1 MAEQHPTGTARPTA
15 TGVRR
20 SHRRRGRGAR
30 TLALLAI
37 PGLTGLVAAPAASAD
52 RSAEAVAE
60 GRVRAVQY
68 AETDAVLAN
77 PQRGWYRHTETHYRE
92 DGSGYAPLDAD
103 VLRGYRAEGTT
114 QVLRVFYLE
123 KFADQPRLD
132 QAWLDL
138 VQADLDT
145 AREAG
150 VSVITRFA
158 YVQGGAWPYLPPYGD
173 APLDVVLA
181 HLEQLSP
188 LLHDNAD
195 VIPVLQQGFIG
206 LWGEGYYTDHFAAD
220 PADPGVLTDED
231 WERRGQVLRALLDAV
246 PEERSVQVRTML
258 MKQEIF
264 DTPSGEA
271 GALTADEAST
281 GSDLARTGHHNDCF
295 LASPDDFG
303 TFLSDPLSL
312 DQEYLA
318 QETRYVPMGGETC
331 AVNPPRSEYPS
342 ASAEMARYHFSY
354 LNADYNRDVL
364 GTWGEEGLAEVTD
377 RLGYRFVPLESR
389 VRRTHEGGRPHQQLE
404 VDVRNDGWAAPYN
417 ERPVRVVLEGARGAF
432 ALGTGV
438 DARTWAAG
446 STSTVSVPLCGVP
459 TGRYAVH
466 LDLPSADAGTAG
478 DPDFSVRLASEGTWD
493 PATGWNDLHQQV
505 VVTGGGSGCA
515 VEATPVPAPAPRG

>member
-1 MAEQHPTGTARPTA
+1 MAAP
-15 TGVRR
+15 
-20 SHRRRGRGAR
+20 HRAG
-30 TLALLAI
+30 
-37 PGLTGLVAAPAASAD
+37 PPAAPATSGGAARRRPGRARALALPVLPGLLGLVGVPAATAD
-52 RSAEAVAE
+52 PTGAA

-68 AETDAVLAN
+68 AETNAVLAN

-92 DGSGYAPLDAD
+92 DGSGYTPLDVD

-123 KFADQPRLD
+123 KFAGTPQLD
-132 QAWLDL
+132 RAWLDL
-138 VQADLDT
+138 VQADMDT

-158 YVQGGAWPYLPPYGD
+158 YRQGGDWPYSAPYGD

-181 HLEQLSP
+181 HIEQLSP
-188 LLHDNAD
+188 LLHRNVD
-195 VIPVLQQGFIG
+195 VIPVVQQGFIG
-206 LWGEGYYTDHFAAD
+206 LWGEGYYTDHFVAD
-220 PADPGVLTDED
+220 PADPGVVTEED
-231 WERRGQVLRALLDAV
+231 WERRGEVLRALLDAV
-246 PEERSVQVRTML
+246 PDERMVQVRTMQ
-258 MKQEIF
+258 MKREIF
-264 DTPSGEA
+264 DVPSGEA
-271 GALTADEAST
+271 GALTADEAFT
-281 GSDLARTGHHNDCF
+281 GTDLARVGHHHDCF

-303 TFLSDPLSL
+303 TFLTDPLSL

-342 ASAEMARYHFSY
+342 ASADMARYHFSY

-364 GTWGEEGLAEVTD
+364 STWGEDGLAEVTD

-389 VRRTHEGGRPHQQLE
+389 VRRSVDRGGPTQQLE
-404 VDVRNDGWAAPYN
+404 VDVRNDGWSAPYD
-417 ERPVRVVLEGARGAF
+417 ERPVHVVLEGARGAF
-432 ALGTGV
+432 ALDTGV

-446 STSTVSVPLCGVP
+446 TTSTVSVPLCGVP
-459 TGRYAVH
+459 SGRYALH

-478 DPDFSVRLASEGTWD
+478 DPDYSVQLASAGTWE

-505 VVTGGGSGCA
+505 AVTGGGGCDVA
-515 VEATPVPAPAPRG
+515 VAPVALAPRG

>member
-1 MAEQHPTGTARPTA
+1 MAEQHRAGTPGRTTA
-15 TGVRR
+15 PAAGAA
-20 SHRRRGRGAR
+20 HRRPGRRARG
-30 TLALLAI
+30 LALLAL
-37 PGLTGLVAAPAASAD
+37 PGLVGLAGAPTASAD
-52 RSAEAVAE
+52 PTGAE

-68 AETDAVLAN
+68 AESDDVLAN
-77 PQRGWYRHTETHYRE
+77 PERGWYRHTETHYRE
-92 DGSGYAPLDAD
+92 DGSGYTPLDAD

-123 KFADQPRLD
+123 RFAETPQLD

-158 YVQGGAWPYLPPYGD
+158 YRQGGAWPYSPPYGD

-181 HLEQLSP
+181 HIEQLSP
-188 LLHDNAD
+188 LLHRNAD
-195 VIPVLQQGFIG
+195 VVPVLQQGFVG
-206 LWGEGYYTDHFAAD
+206 LWGEGYYTDHFVAD
-220 PADPGVLTDED
+220 PAEPGVVTEED

-246 PEERSVQVRTML
+246 PQERSVQVRTML
-258 MKQEIF
+258 TKQVVF
-264 DTPSGEA
+264 DVPSGEA
-271 GALTADEAST
+271 GALAPEEAFG
-281 GSDLARTGHHNDCF
+281 GSDLARVGHHNDCF

-318 QETRYVPMGGETC
+318 RETRFVPMGGETC
-331 AVNPPRSEYPS
+331 TVNPPRSEYPS

-364 GTWGEEGLAEVTD
+364 GSWGEDGLAEVTD
-377 RLGYRFVPLESR
+377 RLGYRFVPEESR
-389 VRRTHEGGRPHQQLE
+389 VRRTSSGGRPTQELA

-417 ERPVRVVLEGARGAF
+417 ERPVHVVLEGARGAF
-432 ALGTGV
+432 ALDTGV

-446 STSTVSVPLCGVP
+446 TTSTVSVPLCGVP
-459 TGRYAVH
+459 TGRYALH
-466 LDLPSADAGTAG
+466 LHLPSGDAGTAG
-478 DPDFSVRLASEGTWD
+478 NPDFSVRLAAEGTWE
-493 PATGWNDLHQQV
+493 PATGWNDLQQEV
-505 VVTGGGSGCA
+505 VVTGGGAGCD
-515 VEATPVPAPAPRG
+515 VEVSPLAPAPRG